1 MEIILPVAGLGT
13 RLRPQ
18 TWSKPKPLV
27 SVAGKPMLAHVLD
40 RLLPLQPERL
50 VFITGFLGDKIEAWA
65 RENYDLP
72 LAFVEQPVMRGQTD
86 AVNYTRD
93 LVSGDALILFP
104 DMLFEADFSIL
115 AETDA
120 DIVAF
125 TKEIDDPSAF
135 GVAVVE
141 DGQIVRLVEKPTEPV
156 SNLAVVGIYYFRDM
170 AQLFSAIEDQMER
183 GITLKNE
190 YFLAD
195 AIQIM
200 IDRGLKA
207 VSAPVSVWEDCG
219 SAENLL
225 STNVYLLNHQPPPV
239 TDRADS
245 VIISPSFVAPDAVI
259 ERAVIGPHASI
270 GAGATVR
277 DAIVRDAIVEDGA
290 TIETTVVEHSIIGAR
305 ARVTGQARQLQISDD
320 SVVGTS

>member
-135 GVAVVE
+135 GVAVIE
-141 DGQIVRLVEKPTEPV
+141 DGRIVRLVEKPQEPV

-207 VSAPVSVWEDCG
+207 VAAPVSVWEDCG

-225 STNVYLLNHQPPPV
+225 STNVYLLNHQPPTV

-290 TIETTVVEHSIIGAR
+290 TIETAVVEHSIIGAR
-305 ARVTGQARQLQISDD
+305 ARVTGQASQLQISDD

>member
-50 VFITGFLGDKIEAWA
+50 VFITGFLGDRIEAWA
-65 RENYDLP
+65 RANYDLP

-93 LVSGDALILFP
+93 LVSGDAIIIFP

-125 TKEIDDPSAF
+125 TKEIDDPSAY
-135 GVAVVE
+135 GIAVIE
-141 DGQIVRLVEKPTEPV
+141 DGRIVRLVEKPQEPV

-170 AQLFSAIEDQMER
+170 GQLFSAIEEQFER

-207 VSAPVSVWEDCG
+207 VSAPVTVWEDCG

-239 TDRADS
+239 AARPDT
-245 VIISPSFVAPDAVI
+245 VIIAPSYVAPDAVI
-259 ERAVIGPHASI
+259 ERAVVGPHASI

-277 DAIVRDAIVEDGA
+277 DAVVRDAIVEDGA
-290 TIETTVVEHSIIGAR
+290 TIEATVVEHSIIGAR
-305 ARVTGQARQLQISDD
+305 ARVAGRARQLQISDD
-320 SVVGTS
+320 SVVGPA